1 MNANPNE
8 TIHMGDN
15 DLQALREIQID
26 MQRILAKT
34 WGTFTRTDIEKM
46 RELALDLKSSVDDL
60 WVMMRV
66 EDGGQGVGR

>member
-1 MNANPNE
+1 
-8 TIHMGDN
+8 MGDN